1 MSSLEGLD
9 ALLKTIKHLSSNF
22 SSFDKVHF
30 LESVTNKMPLPLELI
45 WLLHKNAIIP
55 LELFIQ
61 ANLGNGVI
69 YKRLIKDLLSLLV
82 GDFNKDKEKLSKCM
96 ITDLLSFLI
105 LNAFSEEEPSK
116 SSSQDKPLQ
125 EATQLLLGAIFEG
138 VYDHSR
144 IHIQDHLFLQTS
156 WLKGNVLDASFKKFT
171 RTQLMKFVS
180 YKPKWTVTDAFT
192 KQGEWSY
199 AKTSDLTR
207 RLFQELTHELKPQEM
222 LVILKRILEE
232 EEVNWKIA
240 LSFSSYLMVTSTDI
254 TPIFKELLE
263 YFLQEAFESFEQEG
277 LISAFLL
284 ARQATN
290 EGTHVFMSYEDWFQ
304 GSFCRSNHPF
314 FSSKKEVTFFLSF
327 LTNLVPLESAQFLKV
342 HVQHSSF
349 IPAKYNV
356 LLDDYITLA
365 KTRLTDLKVPWDS
378 TGIFKQKSSETDTR
392 VKDETKN
399 PAEADVHRAVDAFEK
414 TGKIPS
420 TVLQAIMFRRKYF
433 HSYFLPTLLAPRMLP
448 DIPDSKMKFI
458 MALNQANKIPSEKFL
473 EYEQRCGEMLN
484 ELLEAAFSEEVMEDI
499 LEPLDALKADISK
512 LAVIIAKGDCPDD
525 LRRHLSVMADS
536 LKMMLRSTEG
546 ETYQS
551 VVDLEQVVID
561 KQLTEIVDV
570 LLGSF
575 SEEASDGDTARGQR
589 PHHWLDSFVTML
601 SGHPALHVALFK
613 RLWRVHRDNHSNAI
627 SMVRFGSLFAYLHY
641 HRGLFPKVK
650 VPQITGQ
657 HTLLELVS
665 ELHLCSTADEMA
677 SSLRFLFGAIEG
689 FITMRDCSNFT
700 VVDMIPSAVVQRL
713 CYLIGRFKSCS
724 GWKRT
729 QLIKDGEF
737 SKVLTLFNSTSF
749 GAMVESKGKLNIHQW
764 AMWELEVTP
773 HLDLLSDAERH
784 NYHHL
789 VMFSEF
795 LPQLKETTDNIYWSA
810 GRIILNAILDLNKKQ
825 YLDTTPNKL
834 DIKLTSQ
841 RDLVLLVSELLS
853 AMPPQANTRSN
864 KVFLLGLIEERC
876 GDLRASLNAE
886 SVTSAT
892 EREMESFIRILL
904 CLPPTFVISN
914 HHSQPPSEHLLEHLA
929 QFLENHRHDLMDEPT
944 FLPFLITV
952 HIFKAFLMV
961 LDSISS
967 LDTML
972 GRIFHL
978 SPLLQISFM
987 VHWSKMKAFVME
999 DTWRSKV
1006 IKDFHVVQE
1015 WVKDPKSQLLS
1026 LSSTLDHN
1034 LLQSSA
1040 VFANIYQNSTN
1051 LLEEFLEFF
1060 RHNSDTQVSQTF
1072 AEFLVSQSAWHIL
1085 HQTEHNIYITMLVA
1099 ILQLDS
1105 TILLQVFSDNSS
1117 LKDKVLHPSSVSLFP
1132 VVFFR
1137 IFEEYRGSDWLKC
1150 LPSESFL
1157 ATAIKCHINQ
1167 KKLYLDSDLFLLQS
1181 QRETSQAVEV
1191 GMLLA
1196 SFYIISCQIAIY
1208 TVRSKNTSP
1217 YSAEPSKSHKEHLPQ
1232 ELLFG
1237 ENGTFPNGKSH
1248 NQSHDKLTRGP
1259 MLNTALDVCIDG
1271 FQVGDVSGLGGSLDS
1286 SLLGEIT
1293 SWGVSAWGVSRRN
1306 CSSLGLG
1313 HRRGSLPDPNI
1324 ELKWEFIVQFHH
1336 NRKLY
1341 RCQILVQDE
1350 IKFCLHWY
1358 SSG

>member
-1 MSSLEGLD
+1 MDSLLTVLRSQADLSGIPVSVLSAKKCSSLLSEFLVTNEINMEQTFLSHSEDQKKGLD

-199 AKTSDLTR
+199 AKTNDLTR
-207 RLFQELTHELKPQEM
+207 RLFQELTHEMKPQEM

-240 LSFSSYLMVTSTDI
+240 LSFSSYLMVISTDI

-290 EGTHVFMSYEDWFQ
+290 EGAHVFMSYEDWFQ

-378 TGIFKQKSSETDTR
+378 TGIFKQKPSETNTR

-484 ELLEAAFSEEVMEDI
+484 ELLEEAFSEEVMEVI

-512 LAVIIAKGDCPDD
+512 LAVIVATGDCQDD
-525 LRRHLSVMADS
+525 LRRQLSVMADS
-536 LKMMLRSTEG
+536 LKMMLRSAEG
-546 ETYQS
+546 ENYQS

-589 PHHWLDSFVTML
+589 KTESE
-601 SGHPALHVALFK
+601 
-613 RLWRVHRDNHSNAI
+613 RLQIYLLQIKNRLRNCEKPKSDNHSNAI
-627 SMVRFGSLFAYLHY
+627 SMVGFGSLFAYLHY

-657 HTLLELVS
+657 RTLLELVS
-665 ELHLCSTADEMA
+665 ELHPCSTADEMA

-689 FITMRDCSNFT
+689 FITMRDCTNIT

-764 AMWELEVTP
+764 ATWELEVTP

-810 GRIILNAILDLNKKQ
+810 GRIILNAILDLNKEQ

-853 AMPPQANTRSN
+853 AMPPQADTRSN
-864 KVFLLGLIEERC
+864 RVFLLGLIEERC
-876 GDLRASLNAE
+876 DALRAGLNTE

-904 CLPPTFVISN
+904 CLPPAFIISN

-929 QFLENHRHDLMDEPT
+929 QFLENHRQDLMDEPT
-944 FLPFLITV
+944 VLPFMITV
-952 HIFKAFLMV
+952 HIFKAFLMMPN
-961 LDSISS
+961 SISS
-967 LDTML
+967 LDTTL

-978 SPLLQISFM
+978 SPLLQISIM
-987 VHWSKMKAFVME
+987 VHWSKMKAFVMK

-1006 IKDFHVVQE
+1006 IKNFHAVQE
-1015 WVKDPKSQLLS
+1015 WAKDPKTQLPS
-1026 LSSTLDHN
+1026 LSSTLNHT

-1040 VFANIYQNSTN
+1040 VFANIYQNSTI
-1051 LLEEFLEFF
+1051 LSEEFLDSF

-1085 HQTEHNIYITMLVA
+1085 HQTEHNIYFTMLVT

-1117 LKDKVLHPSSVSLFP
+1117 LKDKVTIICLFVSSCFLQ
-1132 VVFFR
+1132 
-1137 IFEEYRGSDWLKC
+1137 C

-1181 QRETSQAVEV
+1181 PRETSQAVEV
-1191 GMLLA
+1191 GRFVFTLSLSNLLSL
-1196 SFYIISCQIAIY
+1196 SFCEKLLSVEYLSNCNHMMETIISQ
-1208 TVRSKNTSP
+1208 S
-1217 YSAEPSKSHKEHLPQ
+1217 SHPA
-1232 ELLFG
+1232 
-1237 ENGTFPNGKSH
+1237 
-1248 NQSHDKLTRGP
+1248 
-1259 MLNTALDVCIDG
+1259 LN
-1271 FQVGDVSGLGGSLDS
+1271 
-1286 SLLGEIT
+1286 
-1293 SWGVSAWGVSRRN
+1293 
-1306 CSSLGLG
+1306 
-1313 HRRGSLPDPNI
+1313 SLPDNLVRRCSS
-1324 ELKWEFIVQFHH
+1324 EVQSYI
-1336 NRKLY
+1336 R
-1341 RCQILVQDE
+1341 RPQA
-1350 IKFCLHWY
+1350 
-1358 SSG
+1358 ST